1 MDNYMSAS
9 PLEVARS
16 QEKPS
21 LASKR
26 HRQALNP
33 EVLSTDPTSS
43 VKDASPMYTI
53 FFFSPRGSHYG
64 LSLLGLIDLLHCQVP
79 KV

>member
-1 MDNYMSAS
+1 MKSAS

-16 QEKPS
+16 QEKPP

-33 EVLSTDPTSS
+33 EVLSTVPTSS
-43 VKDASPMYTI
+43 VKDASPVYTI
-53 FFFSPRGSHYG
+53 LFFSQRKSAWS
-64 LSLLGLIDLLHCQVP
+64 LSLLGLTDLLHCQVP